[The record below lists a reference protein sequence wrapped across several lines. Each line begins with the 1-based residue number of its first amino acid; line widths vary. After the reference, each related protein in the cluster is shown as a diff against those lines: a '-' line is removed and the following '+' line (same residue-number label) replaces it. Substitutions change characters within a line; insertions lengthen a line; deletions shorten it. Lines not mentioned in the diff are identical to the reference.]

1 MKDKL
6 SALLDGDLDE
16 HSAHPVFQGLKNDQE
31 LRGAWA
37 SYCLIGDALRGDGD
51 VSSTHFASRVMAEI
65 ESAPTVLSPSSIPQV
80 GRSAW
85 QSLMPIAA
93 SVMGVAAVGWVAST
107 LYSDQQSPAVQ
118 QLAVAQRIAPAP
130 VGIAPVSLAAA
141 PRISRPASAND
152 LHREYLFAHQGGGAG
167 PMSGAVQ
174 YVRAVSEPRQDI
186 ER

>member
-16 HSAHPVFQGLKNDQE
+16 HSARPVFQGLKNDRD
-31 LRGAWA
+31 LRDVWA

-51 VSSTHFASRVMAEI
+51 VSDSKFLSKVMAEI
-65 ESAPTVLSPSSIPQV
+65 DAAPTVLSPSSVPRV
-80 GRSAW
+80 GQSAW

-93 SVMGVAAVGWVAST
+93 SVMGVAAVGWVASA
-107 LYSDQQSPAVQ
+107 LYSDQQVPTQ
-118 QLAVAQRIAPAP
+118 QLTVAQRVAPGP
-130 VGIAPVSLAAA
+130 IGIAPVSLAV

-152 LHREYLFAHQGGGAG
+152 LHREYLFAHQGVGAG

-186 ER
+186 EQ

>member
-16 HSAHPVFQGLKNDQE
+16 HSARPVFQGLKNDRE
-31 LRGAWA
+31 LRRAWA

-51 VSSTHFASRVMAEI
+51 VSGPQFLSRVMTEI
-65 ESAPTVLSPSSIPQV
+65 DAAPTVLVPSSAPSA

-107 LYSDQQSPAVQ
+107 LYSDPQAPAQQMN
-118 QLAVAQRIAPAP
+118 VAQRVATAPA
-130 VGIAPVSLAAA
+130 GIAPVSLTAV
-141 PRISRPASAND
+141 PRISRPANAND
-152 LHREYLFAHQGGGAG
+152 LHREYLFAHQGVGAG